1 MGGGVPEI
9 FIDIC
14 NLLRPIL
21 FFSLLGYIPMKLG
34 IGFDVA
40 SKAPSTNEVREERNV
55 QVKKILSFKVVDV
68 FLIPIRLLT
77 VIYFTIWLLIDMR
90 PLLVV
95 SMFLLTLLPVYFK

>member
-1 MGGGVPEI
+1 MPEI
-9 FIDIC
+9 LIDIC
-14 NLLRPIL
+14 NLFRPIL

-40 SKAPSTNEVREERNV
+40 SKAPSADEVRNERNI
-55 QVKKILSFKVVDV
+55 QAKRIMSFDVVDV
-68 FLIPIRLLT
+68 LLIPIRLLT

-95 SMFLLTLLPVYFK
+95 SMFLLTLLPVYLK